1 MDARSRYAITFAAF
15 AVVLFLVLAITVSG
29 FISLLADREVLTEKD
44 AGPLIGPVMFAVATS
59 ALFLQL
65 ITLAGARTGTKPG
78 ARPATKP
85 SARPGAITSPVL
97 GAFAAAA
104 VTYLLFLLSGATL
117 YTLGKGQPL
126 LGVLFFGSNAL
137 APFALSVAVIAF
149 VIALVYLLMLA
160 YRDTAGGIRTPRW
173 WWENRDERDRNE
185 RDRP

>member
-15 AVVLFLVLAITVSG
+15 AVVLFLVLAIAVSG

-44 AGPLIGPVMFAVATS
+44 AGPLIGPVMFAVATA

-65 ITLAGARTGTKPG
+65 VTLAGARGTKPG
-78 ARPATKP
+78 RRTAK
-85 SARPGAITSPVL
+85 ISPVL
-97 GAFAAAA
+97 GAFVAAA

-126 LGVLFFGSNAL
+126 LGVLFLGSNAL
-137 APFALSVAVIAF
+137 APFAISVAVIAF
-149 VIALVYLLMLA
+149 VVALVYLLMVT

-173 WWENRDERDRNE
+173 WWENRDDRDRNE
-185 RDRP
+185 RD